1 MDRSGQTVI
10 AHTATYDDVDGGL
23 QSPQWMPMPMTHD
36 KNTIKIIF
44 GYNSAAE
51 CMISVKFCLRKQF
64 FS

>member
-36 KNTIKIIF
+36 KKTLLKSF
-44 GYNSAAE
+44 SA
-51 CMISVKFCLRKQF
+51 ITQQPNV
-64 FS
+64 